1 MTPARRGR
9 VPDPVA
15 IRTAAVQLLF
25 AALGR
30 KSKIEPI
37 SEREFVERVLS
48 VSSWGGSDE
57 RQWRDIEDSILIG
70 GRHRSD
76 ANASQATTLSGAT
89 RDLDQSRFLRDMF
102 RRHLNAIADGRNPWR
117 FGRHLYPNMI
127 VLPTQPDAGPELGAL
142 AVYLPNDI
150 ATAIDF
156 ALTLLTDSDRKL
168 KDDLRKCQLET
179 CGGYFL
185 IERNRSGG
193 QPSKYHDECR
203 SRLRAKSRH
212 LRRRDKGSST

>member
-1 MTPARRGR
+1 MCTPA
-9 VPDPVA
+9 DPA
-15 IRTAAVQLLF
+15 PGDWPRYA
-25 AALGR
+25 
-30 KSKIEPI
+30 
-37 SEREFVERVLS
+37 
-48 VSSWGGSDE
+48 
-57 RQWRDIEDSILIG
+57 
-70 GRHRSD
+70 
-76 ANASQATTLSGAT
+76 
-89 RDLDQSRFLRDMF
+89 RDLEGTRFSPLDQITADNVSGLSLAWTADTGTTRGLEASPIVVDGVMF
-102 RRHLNAIADGRNPWR
+102 TSGSWSVVFAH
-117 FGRHLYPNMI
+117 
-127 VLPTQPDAGPELGAL
+127 DAKMNQ
-142 AVYLPNDI
+142 PNDI